1 MVLTT
6 YAKELVASF
15 LAGNAQTRPT
25 HIAFGTNATAPNSED
40 ATLTSEFNRITLT
53 ETSLTGNEIQFTTIM
68 TTAQGN
74 GTTFKELGLFNASTS
89 GTMFTRSVFVDIDKT
104 SSFEIQATI
113 ILKVN

>member
-6 YAKELVASF
+6 DAQELIASF
-15 LAGNAQTRPT
+15 LAGNSQTAPT

-40 ATLTSEFNRITLT
+40 ATLTSEFNRIALT
-53 ETSLTGNEIQFTTIM
+53 DTSLSGREIQFTTIM
-68 TTAQGN
+68 TTVQGN
-74 GTTFKELGLFNASTS
+74 GTTFKELGLFNNSTG

-113 ILKVN
+113 ILRVN